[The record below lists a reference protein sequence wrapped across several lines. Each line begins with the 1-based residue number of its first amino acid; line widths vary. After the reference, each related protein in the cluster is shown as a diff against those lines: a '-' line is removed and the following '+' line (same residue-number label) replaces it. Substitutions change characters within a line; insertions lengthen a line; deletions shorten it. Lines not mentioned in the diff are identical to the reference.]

1 MFYTQIKNIEDIEN
15 WLRRGKIYIDNVE
28 YKTLCDPDLYE
39 YKLVVTY
46 IHTKELTMGT
56 YVYEGP
62 TSNSYTCVRLRS
74 EDKDIIYNTLLW
86 MLEHQY
92 TEDKVKTKIKL
103 IALTL

>member
-1 MFYTQIKNIEDIEN
+1 MYSPIKNINDIEH
-15 WLRRGKIYIDNVE
+15 WLRRGKIYIDDVE
-28 YKTLCDPDLYE
+28 YKDRCDPDLYE

-46 IHTKELTMGT
+46 IHTKDLTMGT

-74 EDKDIIYNTLLW
+74 EDKDIIYDVLMW

-92 TEDKVKTKIKL
+92 TEDKIKTIIKL